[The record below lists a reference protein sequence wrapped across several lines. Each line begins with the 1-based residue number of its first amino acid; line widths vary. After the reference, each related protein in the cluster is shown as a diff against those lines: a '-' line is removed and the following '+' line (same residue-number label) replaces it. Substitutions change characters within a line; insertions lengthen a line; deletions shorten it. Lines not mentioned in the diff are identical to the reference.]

1 MIRPPPAIALAAAML
16 APAFPPVAAAQEAAA
31 VADKSRF
38 WLGDPTPREQRR
50 PLSADRPDATESP
63 YTVDA
68 GAFQSEMSFFEY
80 ATRDGAS
87 AWSVA
92 PMNLKLGLTND
103 ADIQLGLTPYLRE
116 DRDGAGAAEGFGDIE
131 LRLKINLWG
140 NDDGR
145 LAIGFLP
152 FMTFPAGADE
162 VSAGGVEGGF
172 IVPAALD
179 LGDGW
184 GLGGQVE
191 FDFVRSDSGEGH
203 EAVFAH
209 TIAVSREVWGP
220 VAAYAE
226 WIGEIAIDAGDDYSP
241 AIGLGATYALSADTQ
256 FDAGVII
263 GLDRPEMEDLRV
275 FAGLTWRY

>member
-1 MIRPPPAIALAAAML
+1 MTRQTPALALALSAATL
-16 APAFPPVAAAQEAAA
+16 APAVLPAAAGQEAP
-31 VADKSRF
+31 DKSRF
-38 WLGDPTPREQRR
+38 WLGNPTPREQRR
-50 PLSADRPDATESP
+50 ALSADRPDATESP

-68 GAFQSEMSFFEY
+68 GAVQIETSFVEY

-116 DRDGAGAAEGFGDIE
+116 ERDSADAADGFGDIE

-140 NDDGR
+140 NDHGR
-145 LAIGFLP
+145 LAVGFLP
-152 FMTFPAGADE
+152 FMTFPAGDDE

-191 FDFVRSDSGEGH
+191 FDFVRSDFGDGYET
-203 EAVFAH
+203 VFAH

-220 VAAYAE
+220 VDAYAE

-241 AIGLGATYALSADTQ
+241 ALGLGATYALSPDAQ
-256 FDAGVII
+256 LDAGVII
-263 GLDRPEMEDLRV
+263 GLDRPETEDIRL